1 MLNAMKKPFNLE
13 RNIVGLGWLIG
24 GALAGAAAGI
34 GKSAVEGAISDESY
48 KERADYD
55 YKLGEKQ
62 AANAYQR
69 QVDFWNMTNQYN
81 TPANQRNRLEAAGL
95 NPALMYGSGSGANTA
110 GYMSGSNQAPKSG
123 GSSFN
128 PRISL
133 GDAADAAV
141 KLASVRNIDAD
152 TSKKRA
158 ETAYTTT
165 LVNSESIR
173 QDLLESQVISQNLA
187 NGLADFDLSLKKELR
202 ANTVE
207 LSNQNVSRL
216 ANENNRLNAEI
227 VDLMNRN
234 AAFPERLGL
243 LRQQYALNNANI
255 GALEARAALA
265 RSGVNLNESQI
276 RLIEERIQVI
286 TAEIS
291 RTTSEISNIQSS
303 TALNWQTF
311 ERSEP
316 ATKGAQKRF
325 NLENAR
331 LYQMMGI
338 EVVNSVVQGVGSVY
352 GAGRVA
358 GEIKKARQLQDIST
372 GTPGMSGYNW

>member
-1 MLNAMKKPFNLE
+1 MFNVMKKPFNFD

-24 GALAGAAAGI
+24 GALAGAAAGV
-34 GKSAVEGAISDESY
+34 GKSAIEGAMSDESY

-81 TPANQRNRLEAAGL
+81 TPANQRKRLEEAGL
-95 NPALMYGSGSGANTA
+95 NPALMYGSGSGSNTA

-123 GSSFN
+123 GSAYN

-133 GDAADAAV
+133 GDAADAAM
-141 KLASVRNIDAD
+141 KIAQIRNVEAD
-152 TSKKRA
+152 TSKKKA

-165 LVNSESIR
+165 STTSETIR
-173 QDLLESQVISQNLA
+173 QDLLSQQVIGQDLA

-202 ANTVE
+202 SNTVE
-207 LSNQNVSRL
+207 LSNQSVSRL
-216 ANENNRLNAEI
+216 RNENDKLNADI
-227 VDLMNRN
+227 VNVMNRN
-234 AAFPERLGL
+234 AMFPERLAL

-255 GALEARAALA
+255 GALEARAALS
-265 RSGVNLNESQI
+265 RSGIRLNESQI
-276 RLIEERIQVI
+276 QIIEERIQQI
-286 TAEIS
+286 AAEIS
-291 RTTSEISNIQSS
+291 QTTAAVANIQSS

-331 LYQMMGI
+331 LYQQMGT
-338 EVVNSVVQGVGSVY
+338 EVVNSVVQGVGGVY
-352 GAGRVA
+352 GAAKTAQQINTVKG
-358 GEIKKARQLQDIST
+358 ARRLY
-372 GTPGMSGYNW
+372 SGY

>member
-128 PRISL
+128 PRISSVL
-133 GDAADAAV
+133 FGGNCCCRCLCRDCVSVHLVDANDHV
-141 KLASVRNIDAD
+141 
-152 TSKKRA
+152 
-158 ETAYTTT
+158 
-165 LVNSESIR
+165 
-173 QDLLESQVISQNLA
+173 LLI
-187 NGLADFDLSLKKELR
+187 
-202 ANTVE
+202 
-207 LSNQNVSRL
+207 
-216 ANENNRLNAEI
+216 
-227 VDLMNRN
+227 
-234 AAFPERLGL
+234 
-243 LRQQYALNNANI
+243 
-255 GALEARAALA
+255 
-265 RSGVNLNESQI
+265 
-276 RLIEERIQVI
+276 
-286 TAEIS
+286 
-291 RTTSEISNIQSS
+291 
-303 TALNWQTF
+303 
-311 ERSEP
+311 
-316 ATKGAQKRF
+316 
-325 NLENAR
+325 
-331 LYQMMGI
+331 
-338 EVVNSVVQGVGSVY
+338 
-352 GAGRVA
+352 
-358 GEIKKARQLQDIST
+358 
-372 GTPGMSGYNW
+372 